1 VFEKKWI
8 RSKATKDG
16 ADEMIAKY
24 DGEWTLEAST
34 KNALVNDLGLVM
46 KSKAK
51 HAAIAARLKK
61 PFVFDDKTFIV
72 QYELNF
78 QVIPSVWQNETH
90 SYLLNLLEKFRFLNF
105 YNMLTVCMST
115 CMSVSLYVM
124 KLKAKHAAIAARLK
138 KPFVFDDKTFIVQC
152 ELNFQ
157 VIPSVWQNKA
167 PCLSLFV
174 FFQNVFPS
182 VRLNFNYFNFNF

>member
-78 QVIPSVWQNETH
+78 QVIPPIWQNNTH
-90 SYLLNLLEKFRFLNF
+90 FYLNLF
-105 YNMLTVCMST
+105 
-115 CMSVSLYVM
+115 
-124 KLKAKHAAIAARLK
+124 
-138 KPFVFDDKTFIVQC
+138 
-152 ELNFQ
+152 
-157 VIPSVWQNKA
+157 
-167 PCLSLFV
+167 
-174 FFQNVFPS
+174 
-182 VRLNFNYFNFNF
+182 